1 MAAACRRESSPAA
14 AHSAEPQATGATA
27 IAPAADEPALET
39 VNVFKR
45 AESERGGVAVVLL
58 HGFGAAGDDLVSL
71 AERLARPG
79 SRFFVPAAPLSQGS
93 GRAWWRF
100 DADRPPHAH
109 DEQLPA
115 GFKPNAQLAK
125 VRRAVQRLLSDIKS
139 RYAPDRLVLAGF
151 SQGAMLSLDVALQ
164 AEPAVDRVG
173 VLSGVML
180 ADSLSGLQ
188 APHANKPSVFVS
200 HGRQDQVLP
209 FAGAEHACQM
219 LERHAYPLEF
229 HPFDGGHQIPNEV
242 TSALAT
248 FIYSSR

>member
-1 MAAACRRESSPAA
+1 V
-14 AHSAEPQATGATA
+14 TGAPA
-27 IAPAADEPALET
+27 VAPAPDEPALQT
-39 VNVFKR
+39 VNVF
-45 AESERGGVAVVLL
+45 ERTEEHGGVAVVLL

-79 SRFFVPAAPLSQGS
+79 SRFFVPAAPLPQGS
-93 GRAWWRF
+93 GRAWWHF
-100 DADRPPHAH
+100 DADRPPHAS

-125 VRRAVQRLLSDIKS
+125 VRHAVQRLLTDIES

-151 SQGAMLSLDVALQ
+151 SQGAMLSLDVALR
-164 AEPAVDRVG
+164 AEPPVDRVG

-180 ADSLSGLQ
+180 VDSLSALRV
-188 APHANKPSVFVS
+188 PHPSKPSIFAS
-200 HGRQDQVLP
+200 HGRQDPVLP

-219 LERHAYPLEF
+219 LERHGYPVEF
-229 HPFDGGHQIPNEV
+229 HPFDGGHQIPSEV

-248 FIYSSR
+248 FIHG